1 MTSAVKASSTVASR
15 YAVALIELAEQA
27 KAVKAVEK
35 DLNELSSMIE
45 SSADLSVMIRSP
57 LAGSA
62 QQAKALLA
70 LANKAKFSD
79 LTKNFLG
86 VLAQNGRVNALEAI
100 IKAFSA
106 ELSKRRGE
114 ISVTVQVAQDMSA
127 AQKKSLEAAIA
138 KTVGSD
144 VLLDV
149 RVEPSILGGMIV
161 TVGSQMID
169 DSVARKLERL
179 QAAMSKQS
187 NENLMNLKEAK

>member
-1 MTSAVKASSTVASR
+1 MKASSTVASR